1 MRGSIKYQLST
12 ILKKYD
18 GKGISKKTNRE
29 NGDTKGFNNQKVSDK
44 IHSYES
50 YRATFST
57 MKNIAEYAKANHNI
71 KSIDKISNNVIQL
84 YFLKKIT
91 EGISYRTLS
100 NQVSHLSKIEQE
112 FAYDKNQLQTIREL
126 AKGILPKQRLA
137 PRAYSQKLL
146 DKIQL
151 QNSALQTTFNLQR
164 ELGLRVSAATFI
176 NVNTQLSKNGEL
188 NILKFKEKGGKVSEK
203 VISNDLVSKLKE
215 NSVEGIFKVSTSTYT
230 KSLEKAIKNNG
241 GKWNGTHGMRHSY
254 AQNMLEKG
262 YSKQSVSESMGHQRE
277 EITDTYLR

>member
-137 PRAYSQKLL
+137 PRAYNQKLL

-176 NVNTQLSKNGEL
+176 NINTQLSKNGEL